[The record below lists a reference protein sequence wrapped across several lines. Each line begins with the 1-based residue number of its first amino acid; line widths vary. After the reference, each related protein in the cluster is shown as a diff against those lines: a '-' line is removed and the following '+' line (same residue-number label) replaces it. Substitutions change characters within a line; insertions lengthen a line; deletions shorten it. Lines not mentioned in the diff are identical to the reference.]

1 MIGEI
6 ITPPRSGLRQPARLI
21 IAIIY
26 VGGLLALGLYLN
38 DQLFPPFGLSG
49 LWFYAAFAALI
60 LGDFILEPYFTRPA
74 DALANGV
81 ALVFA
86 AASVSL
92 AGAQIGEDAAKAGR
106 AVLIGFGFVV
116 IGLAVI
122 AVVFKDSA
130 GLRARISGYSSF
142 LVARIGRGRVLWS
155 IVLFAVGYAAFAD
168 DGGKIAALYLAWIVI
183 FAVGPLERLARLA
196 RQRPKAASPVGVIE
210 RIEDPGIAVAR
221 FPRGATIDLGDQ
233 FCVEETKTVGTI
245 VDLTTLVDEPVV
257 RIAFDGETH
266 IPIGASLES
275 LDPLDGDPVIGHV
288 GDGTTLAELHIET
301 APKAAAAGLEEARL
315 VSASLDGHQVLYQ
328 ITEALVRPERDDRF
342 RRDYV
347 RVSGRKL
354 GSWDQDKTAFEP
366 VPWIPQ
372 PGAPVRLLRKVE
384 QEDFRTAEIGHV
396 PGTTYGISIDLHHA
410 VTHNTAILGILG
422 VGKTHL
428 AWELIQRMIIEG
440 IKVVVIDLTGQYSVH
455 LRDVFPPEAEQEIT
469 ARINQAIAEKLDSKK
484 EIDGQAGNLLE
495 FKDEIEDLLGRFM
508 AGAERLLILNPTR
521 FEVSRM
527 EGKPF
532 SGAANLLVRLTPVE
546 ITQIVSETLL
556 SLVQGEFSEQAK
568 VCLVLD
574 EAHSLVPEWNATV
587 NDGEKSAVNGT
598 ARAILQGRKYGF
610 GCMLITQRTANV
622 TKSILNQCNT
632 IFAMR
637 IYDSTGMGFLENYV
651 GSSHAQLLAALADR
665 QAVVF
670 GRASSCNSPIIIRL
684 NDAGQ
689 VHSELWEPALDEIPA
704 VSGELQGDGEQVVA
718 EKPAGGDDEIPF

>member
-1 MIGEI
+1 MVGEI
-6 ITPPRSGLRQPARLI
+6 ITPPRSGLSQPARLV
-21 IAIIY
+21 IAITY
-26 VGGLLALGLYLN
+26 VVGLLLLGLYLN
-38 DQLFPPFGLSG
+38 DQLLPPFGISG

-60 LGDFILEPYFTRPA
+60 LGDFILEPFFTRPA

-92 AGAQIGEDAAKAGR
+92 VGAEIGENAAKAGR

-116 IGLAVI
+116 IVLAVL

-130 GLRARISGYSSF
+130 GFRARISRYSAF
-142 LVARIGRGRVLWS
+142 AAARIGRGRVLWS

-168 DGGKIAALYLAWIVI
+168 SAGKIAALYLAWILI
-183 FAVGPLERLARLA
+183 FAVGPLERLARLF
-196 RQRPKAASPVGVIE
+196 RQRPKAASPVGIIE

-221 FPRGATIDLGDQ
+221 FPSGAVLSLGGQ
-233 FCVEETKTVGTI
+233 LRVEETGAVGTI
-245 VDLTTLVDEPVV
+245 VDLTTLVDEPAV
-257 RIAFDGETH
+257 RIAFDGGAN

-275 LDPLDGDPVIGHV
+275 LDVPDGDSVVGHV

-301 APKAAAAGLEEARL
+301 APQAAAAGLEEARL
-315 VSASLDGHQVLYQ
+315 VSASLNGQQVLYQ
-328 ITEALVRPERDDRF
+328 ITEALVRTEREDRF

-354 GSWDQDKTAFEP
+354 GVWDESRTAFQP
-366 VPWIPQ
+366 VPWIPL
-372 PGAPVRLLRKVE
+372 PGTPVRLLRKVGE
-384 QEDFRTAEIGHV
+384 DDFRPGEIGHV
-396 PGTTYGISIDLHHA
+396 PGTTYGISIDLDHA

-428 AWELIQRMIIEG
+428 AWELIQRMLIDG
-440 IKVVVIDLTGQYSVH
+440 IKVVALDLTGQYAVH
-455 LRDVFPPEAEQEIT
+455 FRDVCPPEAEQAIT
-469 ARINQAIAEKLDSKK
+469 ARINEAIAEKLDSKR
-484 EIDGQAGNLLE
+484 EVNGQAGNILE
-495 FKDEIEDLLGRFM
+495 FKDEIEDLLTQFM
-508 AGAERLLILNPTR
+508 AGDERLLILNPTR

-532 SGAANLLVRLTPVE
+532 NGAANLLARLSPVE

-556 SLVQGEFSEQAK
+556 ALVQSEFNERAK

-574 EAHSLVPEWNATV
+574 EAHSLVPEWNSTV
-587 NDGEKSAVNGT
+587 NEGEKSAVNGT

-632 IFAMR
+632 IFALR
-637 IYDSTGMGFLENYV
+637 IYDATGMGFLENYV
-651 GSSHAQLLAALADR
+651 GASHAQLLAALPDR

-670 GRASSCNSPIIIRL
+670 GRASSCNAPIVIRL
-684 NDAGQ
+684 NEAAQ
-689 VHSELWEPALDEIPA
+689 VQSELWAPAVSEIPA
-704 VSGELQGDGEQVVA
+704 TPDDFQDGPVEQPA
-718 EKPAGGDDEIPF
+718 EGADDIPF